1 VSIEILEHPADIG
14 FTVRAATLPALF
26 AEAARAL
33 YAVALE
39 PGPVASHETIAVEL
53 ESDDLPSL
61 LVDFLAEL
69 LYLVDAGRFVA
80 ARTDVRMTG
89 PAALHAALHGEP
101 RDPARHAWRV
111 IVKAVTYHRL
121 EVQQIADEWQATVF
135 LDI

>member
-1 VSIEILEHPADIG
+1 MTIEVLEHPADIG

-39 PGPVASHETIAVEL
+39 PAPIAARESLAVEL

-69 LYLVDAGRFVA
+69 LYLLDAGHFVA
-80 ARTDVRMTG
+80 ERAEVRMTG
-89 PAALHAALHGEP
+89 TAALHAILHGEA
-101 RDPARHAWRV
+101 RDPARHPWRL

-121 EVQQIADEWQATVF
+121 EVQQVADEWQATVY